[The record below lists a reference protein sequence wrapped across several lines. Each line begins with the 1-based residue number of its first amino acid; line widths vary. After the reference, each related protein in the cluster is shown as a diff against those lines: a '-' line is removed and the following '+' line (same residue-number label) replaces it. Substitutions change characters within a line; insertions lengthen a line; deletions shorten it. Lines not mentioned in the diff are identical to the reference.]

1 MNFYMQHDYK
11 SLIQILDISIGAVL
25 AMGRQTL
32 NLSFILRAD
41 EKEFKG
47 FGYFIN

>member
-1 MNFYMQHDYK
+1 
-11 SLIQILDISIGAVL
+11 
-25 AMGRQTL
+25 MGRQTL

-47 FGYFIN
+47 FGYFINWVDINAINVAETAANSSNNY